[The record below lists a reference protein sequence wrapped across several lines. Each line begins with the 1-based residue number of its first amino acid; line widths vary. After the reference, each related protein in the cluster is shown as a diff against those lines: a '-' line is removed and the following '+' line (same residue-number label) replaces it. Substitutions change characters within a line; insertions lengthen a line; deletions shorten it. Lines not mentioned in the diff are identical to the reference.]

1 MKKLTAM
8 LLALCMLLAVVPAL
22 GEDFSGTWY
31 MTLADV
37 TLGRFQLNEDGTGTL
52 SMPSQEDVTG
62 TWTAGENTLTFT
74 AEGEPVS
81 FVYDGTSLTSD
92 KIPLALTREEG
103 KLPMD
108 VIVKMV
114 NGEEYELPEGM
125 TETDLMAVAM
135 GFLAEYTKLME
146 QFGTDENTGTGEGE
160 TPAEPAAEPAAEEAP
175 AEGLSVTIL
184 QGTFKVI
191 ESYNGFRGTY
201 IAKVQNNN
209 ANPVWLTGGTLLV
222 KDAEGNQ
229 VGQAE
234 RLYTCGSKYLEPGEI
249 SFISMQADLEAD
261 GDYSYEAT
269 VESEIK
275 SYYST
280 DKTVTAT
287 DPVYVAPQ
295 DYDSGYMKVTVI
307 NDTDAPLPYIEAV
320 FVLEDA
326 DGNLLQLSTEGLY
339 RYELGVNSTITLV
352 TSVDSRLQDFC
363 KANGI
368 EPAAVEAFA
377 WVENRD

>member
-22 GEDFSGTWY
+22 GEDVSGMWY

-37 TLGRFQLNEDGTGTL
+37 TLGYIQLNEDGTANVNIA
-52 SMPSQEDVTG
+52 SQVEASG
-62 TWTAGENTLTFT
+62 TWTAEGDTVTIT
-74 AEGEPVS
+74 ADGDALD
-81 FVYDGTSLTSD
+81 FAYDGTTLTSD
-92 KIPLALTREEG
+92 KFPLALGREEG

-108 VIVKMV
+108 LIVKMM

-125 TETDLMAVAM
+125 TEADLMAVAL
-135 GFLAEYTKLME
+135 GFVAEYSKLME
-146 QFGTDENTGTGEGE
+146 QVNASENTGAGEGE
-160 TPAEPAAEPAAEEAP
+160 TPAGSAAEEAP
-175 AEGLSVTIL
+175 AENLSVTIL
-184 QGTFKVI
+184 KGTFKVA
-191 ESYNGFRGTY
+191 ESYSGFRGTY
-201 IAKVQNNN
+201 IAKVQNDT
-209 ANPVWLTGGTLLV
+209 ASPLWLTGGTLLV
-222 KDAEGNQ
+222 KDADGNQ

-234 RLYTCGSKYLEPGEI
+234 RLYTCGSKYLEPGET

-269 VESEIK
+269 IESEAK
-275 SYYST
+275 SYYNT
-280 DKTVTAT
+280 DKAVTVT
-287 DPVYVAPQ
+287 DPAYVAPQ

-326 DGNLLQLSTEGLY
+326 DGNLLQLSTEALY
-339 RYELGVNSTITLV
+339 RHELGVNSSITLV
-352 TSVDSRLQDFC
+352 TSVDSKVQDFC

-368 EPAAVEAFA
+368 EPVAVEAFA